1 MIVLFID
8 VCVCVCEQVD
18 VILLSPERLASDS
31 FKLNVLQP
39 ISSTLGLLVIDEVH
53 CISVWGHDFRPEYR
67 RIGAAL
73 QLIPAD
79 TPVLGTTATANERVL
94 DDVKAVMGS
103 DVTIQRGSL
112 LRSSLALYVVRMD
125 DTASRL
131 AWLATNLRNM
141 PTSSGIIYTNTRHDA
156 DQVILGFSFSLLHHH
171 HHIFAQCQQYKTTT
185 LNRDNIHS
193 FMIHSFI
200 YSILPRCLAV
210 FCAAVDHSVSV
221 SSI

>member
-1 MIVLFID
+1 
-8 VCVCVCEQVD
+8 

-67 RIGAAL
+67 RIGVAL

-94 DDVKAVMGS
+94 EDVKAVMGS

-156 DQVILGFSFSLLHHH
+156 DQVILRSLFSHFHP
-171 HHIFAQCQQYKTTT
+171 
-185 LNRDNIHS
+185 
-193 FMIHSFI
+193 FI
-200 YSILPRCLAV
+200 DLIYQAVFKYFGSCLQHTAIQHLRCLLPLMAP
-210 FCAAVDHSVSV
+210 FLIA
-221 SSI
+221 SIK

>member
-1 MIVLFID
+1 M
-8 VCVCVCEQVD
+8 
-18 VILLSPERLASDS
+18 ILLSPERLASDS

-39 ISSTLGLLVIDEVH
+39 IASTLGLLVIDEVH

-67 RIGAAL
+67 RIGIAL

-112 LRSSLALYVVRMD
+112 LRTSLALYIVHMD

-141 PTSSGIIYTNTRHDA
+141 PASSGIIYTNTRHDA
-156 DQVILGFSFSLLHHH
+156 SQVSGHSSVAQHHRLHVVAPVVLRTTALDSWKGQLLSPYR
-171 HHIFAQCQQYKTTT
+171 IDTP
-185 LNRDNIHS
+185 NRSPKNC
-193 FMIHSFI
+193 
-200 YSILPRCLAV
+200 RR
-210 FCAAVDHSVSV
+210 
-221 SSI
+221 